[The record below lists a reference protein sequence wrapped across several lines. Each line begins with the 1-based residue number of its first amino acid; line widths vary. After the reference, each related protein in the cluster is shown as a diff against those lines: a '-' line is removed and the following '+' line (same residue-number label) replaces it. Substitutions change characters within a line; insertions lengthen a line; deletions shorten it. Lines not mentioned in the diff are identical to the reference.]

1 MAVNRLSLID
11 EELKR
16 RGIAVAADNPRVN
29 LIDEELKTRGVDVNK
44 TSAAPSMSRLI
55 GEQLTQGTL
64 SLADLM
70 NALGRSHPATMT
82 MPEEELSAIQGIQK
96 TPSAAFEQY
105 GPDINTQPLNT
116 PGKRIAGHAL
126 RAIPSGVLAGV
137 PGVLMGAGAG
147 AASGLM
153 QEAGMNPL
161 LAEVA
166 SIPFA
171 AGASRI
177 PGMLAAKSISPLS
190 GAERKVGR
198 ILEKFAGEENIP
210 QVLKNIEN
218 APLYKTGYV
227 PSTSEI
233 AENPGLASLARAQYE
248 VPGSGLP
255 QHAAEQAGKIEASLK
270 DLSKGNISDTQ
281 EHVAKNLNKLNTRTN
296 QALESIAKQATGEE
310 SGEAIQQS
318 LLKELSGR
326 KSVRSSETKPLY
338 EKLYEI
344 QTGIPTPNANSFL
357 SKELK
362 TAKGN
367 QRKALEEAEKLIQ
380 PNKGE
385 GLELSQSFLN
395 AHPEFAFK
403 NNASP
408 AELKEALTEISERI
422 TAANRIGHTQTA
434 ARLRGLKKNLL
445 EDLNQVPEEMAA
457 RTKYAE
463 LSEPVNAIQKHPV
476 MGKIVK
482 KEPTEYMSKKLIMS
496 ESRVPEQFL
505 KKSEGSIDDAKAF
518 LKEVGHDKEML
529 EVVKNDL
536 NRRASLSILNK
547 ETGRVEP
554 RKVESFINN
563 HPAIAVLYPE
573 LATIKLKN
581 IQNAQSMANRYF
593 RDAEKIA
600 STLRKDEL
608 GKYVPGPAQGLAPKI
623 YNAKSQE
630 NISYLLKSIGDD
642 IPAKEGLREMT
653 IDHML
658 KSISNAGAEGKG
670 SVLSH
675 AKMNRFMTMHRKSLK
690 PLFEPE
696 QLALVDEVS
705 NILKGQN
712 YYKTSGASMGS
723 PTAAR
728 KIIDEEIGK
737 GITIGPE
744 KFKKFINF
752 FHNMGAE
759 KTKDILHKSL
769 IDSKIA
775 KKILEGNFKGQSGFE
790 KYLQDVSRMSV
801 PLVKYKS
808 KGEEE

>member
-210 QVLKNIEN
+210 QVLK
-218 APLYKTGYV
+218 
-227 PSTSEI
+227 
-233 AENPGLASLARAQYE
+233 
-248 VPGSGLP
+248 
-255 QHAAEQAGKIEASLK
+255 KIEASLK

-296 QALESIAKQATGEE
+296 QALESIGKQATGEE